1 MIGFDPMYFV
11 FVLPAMLLGFWAQ
24 YKVKSAFAE
33 GKTIR
38 ANCGLSGAQVA
49 KQILDAN
56 SISNVGI
63 ERTDGY
69 LGDHYD
75 PKAKVLR
82 LSPDVFDGYSI
93 SALGVAAH
101 EVGHAIQDAQKYTPL
116 VIRNGIVPLAS
127 IGSTASFILMMLGA
141 VLNAFNLVLLGIA
154 AFSLIV
160 FFQLINLPVEFD
172 ASNRARSILL
182 KTGIVNSNEEKEV
195 GKVLN
200 AAALT
205 YVAATL
211 TSVLTLVYYLY
222 RFGLLG
228 SSRDDD

>member
-1 MIGFDPMYFV
+1 MFFDPMYFV
-11 FVLPAMLLGFWAQ
+11 FLLPAMLLGFWAQ
-24 YKVKSAFAE
+24 FKVKSAFAE
-33 GKTIR
+33 GKAIR
-38 ANCGLSGAQVA
+38 ANCGLTGAQVA

-63 ERTDGY
+63 ERADGF

-75 PKAKVLR
+75 PQMKVLR
-82 LSPDVFDGYSI
+82 LSPDVYDGHSI
-93 SALGVAAH
+93 SSLGVAAH
-101 EVGHAIQDAQKYTPL
+101 EVGHALQDAQKYTPL

-127 IGSTASFILMMLGA
+127 IGSNASFILMVLGA
-141 VLNAFNLVLLGIA
+141 FLNMFNLVLLGIG

-160 FFQLINLPVEFD
+160 IFQLINLPVEFD
-172 ASNRARSILL
+172 ASNRARKILL
-182 KTGIVNSNEEKEV
+182 QRGIVNSNEEREV

-205 YVAATL
+205 YVAATIS
-211 TSVLTLVYYLY
+211 SVMTLVYYLY

-228 SSRDDD
+228 SSRDND

>member
-1 MIGFDPMYFV
+1 
-11 FVLPAMLLGFWAQ
+11 
-24 YKVKSAFAE
+24 
-33 GKTIR
+33 
-38 ANCGLSGAQVA
+38 
-49 KQILDAN
+49 
-56 SISNVGI
+56 
-63 ERTDGY
+63 
-69 LGDHYD
+69 
-75 PKAKVLR
+75 
-82 LSPDVFDGYSI
+82 
-93 SALGVAAH
+93 
-101 EVGHAIQDAQKYTPL
+101 
-116 VIRNGIVPLAS
+116 
-127 IGSTASFILMMLGA
+127 MLGA